1 MLWLL
6 ATLCLLIALF
16 SRASF
21 FTQPF
26 DSDSSMF
33 IYAGKVAAQGQSLCR
48 DFIDN
53 KLPTVGL
60 MMSAPWR
67 LAGRDWPAYL
77 LMQTAMALATTTIL
91 WRTARKHIG
100 PDAAIATGL
109 FALVYLNLN
118 CVVFGGF
125 QLETPQALLAT
136 IAAAAAMD
144 ALAGLDVRDA
154 LLVGLAA
161 AAAALLKPTGLAAL
175 AAFLGCILA
184 AALAKHTMPLG
195 TAASLIV
202 AALIGAAI
210 PTAVAC
216 IYITGTSDWSNLA
229 PRLAQIASY
238 AKHSA
243 WDSSADWVKPI
254 VIAVFPGF
262 PLLVRWGVCRGQ
274 DRRNT
279 ERAPA
284 LLVSFAL
291 LWFILEII
299 GIVAQ
304 RRMYAYHFMT
314 LAPPVALLFGM
325 IPRKAQVAPL
335 AAALLP
341 ALLISASGSA
351 QRIGAQ
357 FRWSDTLEATDYLA
371 THATPGDAVWQDDAG
386 RLLIETGLQP
396 GSRVI
401 LTFLFGNDDQA
412 PLKLGHIIVSD
423 LTQRRPRWV
432 LLPTRFERFVNLY
445 VNGNLELSRNPARGQ
460 NFKTAWREIHAYTL
474 AHYRPVAY
482 AWSSTI
488 YERIDSPDTASAR
501 LPEK

>member
-1 MLWLL
+1 MWLL
-6 ATLCLLIALF
+6 VAMCLLVGLF

-33 IYAGKVAAQGQSLCR
+33 IYAGKVAASGQSLCR

-67 LAGRDWPAYL
+67 LAGRAWPAYL
-77 LMQTAMALATTTIL
+77 LMQTVMALTTTAIL
-91 WRTARKHIG
+91 YRAAKRHIG
-100 PDAAIATGL
+100 SDAATATGL

-136 IAAAAAMD
+136 VAAAAAMD
-144 ALAGLDVRDA
+144 ALAGLDARDA

-161 AAAALLKPTGLAAL
+161 GTAALLKPTGLAVL
-175 AAFLGCILA
+175 GAFAGCVLA
-184 AALAKHTMPLG
+184 AALGKRTMPMRTGARLLT
-195 TAASLIV
+195 TALAGAVIPAVV
-202 AALIGAAI
+202 AA
-210 PTAVAC
+210 
-216 IYITGTSDWSNLA
+216 IYITGTNDWGNLA

-262 PLLVRWGVCRGQ
+262 PLLVRWGVFRKESRQ
-274 DRRNT
+274 NT

-284 LLVSFAL
+284 LLDSFAL
-291 LWFILEII
+291 LWFVLETI

-325 IPRKAQVAPL
+325 IPRKAQATSL

-341 ALLISASGSA
+341 AILISASGSA

-357 FRWSDTLEATDYLA
+357 FKWTHTLEASDYLA
-371 THATPGDAVWQDDAG
+371 THAAPGDAVWQDDAG

-432 LLPTRFERFVNLY
+432 LIPTRFERFVNLY
-445 VNGNLELSRNPARGQ
+445 VNGNLELSRNPARGE
-460 NFKTAWREIHAYTL
+460 NFKIAWREIHAFTL
-474 AHYRPVAY
+474 AHYRPVAF
-482 AWSSTI
+482 AWYNTI
-488 YERIDSPDTASAR
+488 YERVDAPETSASAR
-501 LPEK
+501 MQ